1 MNVLGCK
8 IEELEQYG
16 RRLCL
21 RIEGILSVEDETLH
35 DVLDMVKSLITESK
49 CEISVVVIDRAHQIV
64 KEYKDKTWNV
74 PCKSIMVRFSIFWHR
89 ALFYWNRNKFKKA
102 KVQLYLTKKW
112 CMIFTDTTD
121 IVKAYKNIDYVNTD
135 IIFKNIGYWFLFLQ
149 IFVFIICF

>member
-49 CEISVVVIDRAHQIV
+49 CEVSDVVIDRAHQIV
-64 KEYKDKTWNV
+64 KEYKDKT
-74 PCKSIMVRFSIFWHR
+74 
-89 ALFYWNRNKFKKA
+89 
-102 KVQLYLTKKW
+102 
-112 CMIFTDTTD
+112 
-121 IVKAYKNIDYVNTD
+121 
-135 IIFKNIGYWFLFLQ
+135 
-149 IFVFIICF
+149 